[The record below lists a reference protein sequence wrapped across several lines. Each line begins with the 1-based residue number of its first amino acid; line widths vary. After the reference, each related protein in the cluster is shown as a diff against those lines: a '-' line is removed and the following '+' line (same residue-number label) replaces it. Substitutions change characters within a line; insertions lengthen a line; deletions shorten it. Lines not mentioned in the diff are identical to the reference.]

1 LQREQDP
8 TIMNELQVETIL
20 KTFEKKVKELYTLKP
35 DTLLLEKEKYELL
48 VRGERE
54 KFKD

>member
-1 LQREQDP
+1 MQREQDP